1 MAAWSSATNR
11 SYGPRLHSNPQDG
24 GPRYFPEDPSCVYLE
39 TSGVNT
45 LFLEEDD
52 DVRQHELLYDY
63 AQASAL
69 SVDDSMAFI
78 AEVLESVT

>member
-1 MAAWSSATNR
+1 M
-11 SYGPRLHSNPQDG
+11 
-24 GPRYFPEDPSCVYLE
+24 
-39 TSGVNT
+39 NT